1 MRAKTISIMNAS
13 TKNQAASAS
22 VSPPNRLWTIP
33 NALCVVRLAASP
45 GLVLLAIADEP
56 RWTLALFLT
65 LMATD
70 WLDGKLAVWL
80 DQRSRIGP
88 RLDSIADVAMYA
100 ALLFAGAWLQ
110 GSVLVSNWIWV
121 GAALVTYVVSCVAA
135 LLKFWRL
142 PSYHTR
148 TAKAAWLLM
157 IVAVVALFADWSVW
171 PLRIAMLG
179 VVIANLEAV
188 TITAL
193 LPRWRADV
201 ISLVVAFQLRRS
213 ELTTQGGT
221 DTAEIRDQH

>member
-1 MRAKTISIMNAS
+1 M
-13 TKNQAASAS
+13 KNQAASAS
-22 VSPPNRLWTIP
+22 VSPPNRFWTIP
-33 NALCVVRLAASP
+33 NALCVVRLISSP
-45 GLVLLAIADEP
+45 GVVLLAVADEP
-56 RWTLALFLT
+56 HWTLALFLM
-65 LMATD
+65 LMITD

-88 RLDSIADVAMYA
+88 RLDSIADAAMYA
-100 ALLFAGAWLQ
+100 ALLLAGVWLQ
-110 GSVLVSNWIWV
+110 GSVLVTHWMWV

-135 LLKFWRL
+135 LLKFRRL

-179 VVIANLEAV
+179 VAIANLEAV
-188 TITAL
+188 TITAV

-201 ISLVVAFQLRRS
+201 ISLVVALRMRKS
-213 ELTTQGGT
+213 AVVNRT
-221 DTAEIRDQH
+221 DSR